1 MNVSRGYIEAISL
14 TVCTYS
20 ITLELQSIILIR
32 LLHSTKRVQILKVR
46 CVLVIDWVPGVL
58 QAVSRMNESSAAL
71 GWFRRVVVRAN
82 RRPCDLGGIWLDRPE
97 GSSDWPRRRYRMGL
111 MTRLAV
117 RTSFHNH
124 FSDCQPS
131 MLFWVGCANV
141 SLSEK
146 MLYHFYLTYSDSFME
161 AWAC

>member
-14 TVCTYS
+14 TVCTCS
-20 ITLELQSIILIR
+20 ITLELQSFILIH
-32 LLHSTKRVQILKVR
+32 LLWFFCLTEK
-46 CVLVIDWVPGVL
+46 PGIL
-58 QAVSRMNESSAAL
+58 QAVSRMNESSAAQ
-71 GWFRRVVVRAN
+71 GWFRRVVVPAN
-82 RRPCDLGGIWLDRPE
+82 RRPYDLGGIWLGRPE

-111 MTRLAV
+111 MTRLEV

-146 MLYHFYLTYSDSFME
+146 MIYHFYLTYSDSFME